1 LAEGYI
7 EETLAELPE
16 RKRER
21 FLDGNWLDDMEG
33 ALWKREM
40 IDRFRVVN
48 APPMRRVVV
57 GVDPAMTARPESDET
72 GIIVAGIDAK
82 GEYYVLYDDSRRA
95 SPMGWARAVGN
106 VYKDWKADRVVC
118 EANNGGDLVITNLHA
133 VAGDISCKKVTAT
146 RGKFTRA
153 EPVSALY
160 EMGKVHHVGRFR
172 QLEDQLCGYNPEMN
186 QSSPD
191 RMDAL
196 VWALTELSS
205 GSGACRMI
213 MA

>member
-1 LAEGYI
+1 
-7 EETLAELPE
+7 
-16 RKRER
+16 
-21 FLDGNWLDDMEG
+21 
-33 ALWKREM
+33 
-40 IDRFRVVN
+40 
-48 APPMRRVVV
+48 
-57 GVDPAMTARPESDET
+57 
-72 GIIVAGIDAK
+72 
-82 GEYYVLYDDSRRA
+82 
-95 SPMGWARAVGN
+95 MGWARAVGN
-106 VYKDWKADRVVC
+106 VYKDWRADRVVC

-205 GSGACRMI
+205 SSSACRMI

>member
-1 LAEGYI
+1 
-7 EETLAELPE
+7 
-16 RKRER
+16 
-21 FLDGNWLDDMEG
+21 
-33 ALWKREM
+33 
-40 IDRFRVVN
+40 
-48 APPMRRVVV
+48 
-57 GVDPAMTARPESDET
+57 
-72 GIIVAGIDAK
+72 
-82 GEYYVLYDDSRRA
+82 
-95 SPMGWARAVGN
+95 
-106 VYKDWKADRVVC
+106 RVVC

-196 VWALTELSS
+196 VWALTELSGCSS
-205 GSGACRMI
+205 GCRAI
-213 MA
+213 LA